1 MMDGFREIEDSPK
14 IYTGTKP
21 KSKESTPTNTV
32 SIFVLKRLPSKFFD
46 YSGGGGGEFT
56 ICKR

>member
-21 KSKESTPTNTV
+21 KSKETTPTNTV
-32 SIFVLKRLPSKFFD
+32 SIFFFIKRLPIKFFD
-46 YSGGGGGEFT
+46 YSGGGGELT